1 MALDLLN
8 SGNSEQ
14 LALKGLIKYEF
25 AKFLH
30 NNISQ
35 RANRTNTR
43 NARFVMPHTLHAVS
57 VTALRKSQD
66 NGHRLR

>member
-8 SGNSEQ
+8 SGNLEQ

-35 RANRTNTR
+35 RVNRTNTR
-43 NARFVMPHTLHAVS
+43 NVKFAMLP
-57 VTALRKSQD
+57 
-66 NGHRLR
+66 RLR